1 MGPELSFRQAPT
13 LIRLHAAAP
22 GREQGGVPA
31 EQAFLRQRF
40 LIFLGGVE
48 HHLDD
53 AFDMPV
59 GRRQCP
65 DIEPQAAC
73 DGGAHLVDVED
84 LPLDLARFKYVLR

>member
-1 MGPELSFRQAPT
+1 MDPLLADRPRDDLHGAVTVVPPVTDPDL
-13 LIRLHAAAP
+13 LHAAAS

-31 EQAFLRQRF
+31 EQAFLRQRV

-59 GRRQCP
+59 GRREGP
-65 DIEPQAAC
+65 DIEPKRR
-73 DGGAHLVDVED
+73 
-84 LPLDLARFKYVLR
+84 AREERT